1 MILAGFVVDQRTEFG
16 VPHAVTCRALQVS
29 ESWFY
34 KWRDRPPTPAARRR
48 AAVDAAVAASFDAS
62 GATYGSPRVHADL
75 VAAGWRISVN
85 TLAASMAR
93 QYLVAPVK
101 KRRCRI

>member
-1 MILAGFVVDQRTEFG
+1 VILAGFVVDQRTEF
-16 VPHAVTCRALQVS
+16 S
-29 ESWFY
+29 
-34 KWRDRPPTPAARRR
+34 KWREWPPTTAARLR

-62 GATYGSPRVHADL
+62 GGTYGSPRVHADL

>member
-1 MILAGFVVDQRTEFG
+1 MILAGFVVDPRTEF
-16 VPHAVTCRALQVS
+16 S
-29 ESWFY
+29 
-34 KWRDRPPTPAARRR
+34 KWREWPPTPAARRR
-48 AAVDAAVAASFDAS
+48 AAVAASFDAS
-62 GATYGSPRVHADL
+62 GGTYGSPRVHADL

-93 QYLVAPVK
+93 QYLVARVK